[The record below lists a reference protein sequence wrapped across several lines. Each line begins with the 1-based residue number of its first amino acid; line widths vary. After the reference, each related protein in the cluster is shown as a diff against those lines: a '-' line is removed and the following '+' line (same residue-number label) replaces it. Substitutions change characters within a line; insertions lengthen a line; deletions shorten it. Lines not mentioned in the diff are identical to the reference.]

1 MERKNENAIK
11 TIALMGVVR
20 KIWDF
25 WFYRSLRHHTHKLR
39 AVVALFLPSVCRI
52 NFYRRNR
59 RVLYICNGLVFIR
72 RLAHLH
78 FWSLVLVAILCG
90 DIMIMRQKSHSYIC
104 ISMPFRHAYWKIH
117 IRFSVRHHTIHISK
131 LAHSHGNSME
141 KMPFFSDFTAK
152 KKKKFGFRTS
162 AALAQHVAVETTQSQ
177 SLFREMSRGIGNF
190 HFESNA
196 EYVHDVA
203 VIINILWD
211 AIIIIIIIMMRNRYW
226 AERFFLHAIFHFCCD
241 FYSLIQRGN
250 WRQHLPSFKIYS
262 FARKLKKGEDKNVSS
277 IQR

>member
-1 MERKNENAIK
+1 MRFLVLQKHAAPYTQTTCCCRSVSSVRLPHKFLSEKQKSSVHLQWSRFHSSIGPSPLLESGSSRHTVRRHYDNA
-11 TIALMGVVR
+11 T
-20 KIWDF
+20 KIPF
-25 WFYRSLRHHTHKLR
+25 
-39 AVVALFLPSVCRI
+39 V
-52 NFYRRNR
+52 
-59 RVLYICNGLVFIR
+59 
-72 RLAHLH
+72 HLH
-78 FWSLVLVAILCG
+78 FNAISSCVLKNTYTVFWPPSHNTHIEARSLSWKLDGKNAIFQWFYC
-90 DIMIMRQKSHSYIC
+90 
-104 ISMPFRHAYWKIH
+104 
-117 IRFSVRHHTIHISK
+117 
-131 LAHSHGNSME
+131 
-141 KMPFFSDFTAK
+141 K
-152 KKKKFGFRTS
+152 KKIGFRTS
-162 AALAQHVAVETTQSQ
+162 AALAQHAAVETTQSQ

-203 VIINILWD
+203 IIINILWD
-211 AIIIIIIIMMRNRYW
+211 AIIIIIIIMMRNYYW